1 MFHYIW
7 FFFMHYFSCFK
18 ILLFTIYFFFLHLF
32 VYHVLV
38 VRNNYGVNKL
48 DWAYSNWNLQNQKG
62 LFPAPPMISPV
73 PPKFI
78 LIPSLPMVK
87 KWVIIFYCTAPPNT
101 PWFTALHPQK
111 QIPSSAP
118 CTPLLPLLSLLPHT
132 HNTTPT
138 RLLPLLPLLSLLPHT
153 QHSTTHVP
161 PSSFFFLG
169 NGLCNPFP
177 FIYLFFF

>member
-62 LFPAPPMISPV
+62 LFPAPPMISLMSS
-73 PPKFI
+73 KSC
-78 LIPSLPMVK
+78 LIPSLSYSKSEIRVNFLSHK
-87 KWVIIFYCTAPPNT
+87 KNYVMNVDIIVICLWRLTFVIVLTISVVVAHIRNIFSSFWYIIF
-101 PWFTALHPQK
+101 
-111 QIPSSAP
+111 
-118 CTPLLPLLSLLPHT
+118 
-132 HNTTPT
+132 
-138 RLLPLLPLLSLLPHT
+138 
-153 QHSTTHVP
+153 
-161 PSSFFFLG
+161 SFDS
-169 NGLCNPFP
+169 
-177 FIYLFFF
+177 